1 MTQFERMKEGLV
13 YDTTDPE
20 VLKYQQPLKEKNW
33 EFNKL
38 SPNEWDKKDAYLKET
53 FAEYGEGCFVES
65 PLRAS
70 WGGAHVH
77 FGNGVYANTNVTL
90 IDDGHI
96 YVGSRV
102 LLGPNVVITTA
113 NHPIDPKLRR
123 TEMQY
128 NRDVYIEDNVWIGA
142 GSIVLPGVRIGKN
155 SVIGAGSVVTR
166 DIPENVLAVGCP
178 CRILRE
184 ITEHDS
190 VFYSRWDDKIDWEN
204 LNEICD
210 TKLEL
215 PKFQY

>member
-1 MTQFERMKEGLV
+1 MTQLERMEKGLI

-20 VLKYQQPLKEKNW
+20 VLKVQQPLKEKNW
-33 EFNKL
+33 AFNQL
-38 SPNEWDKKDAYLKET
+38 APNEADKKEEYMKET
-53 FAEYGEGCFVES
+53 FAECGVGCFVEL
-65 PLRAS
+65 PLRAT

-96 YVGSRV
+96 YIGSRV

-113 NHPIDPKLRR
+113 NHPLNPTLRR

-128 NRDVYIEDNVWIGA
+128 NKDVYIEDNVWIGA

-166 DIPENVLAVGCP
+166 DIPENVLALGTP
-178 CRILRE
+178 CRVLRE
-184 ITEHDS
+184 IDERDNE
-190 VFYSRWDDKIDWEN
+190 VYSRWDDKIDWEN
-204 LNEICD
+204 LNDICGA
-210 TKLEL
+210 KLEL